1 MLSLLSCWMYWI
13 YWMYWMYWIGRSVEL
28 MLFST
33 QLFVPRKL
41 LTWRVVSCCIRF
53 LHSLHSDPCRCAH
66 RKRASKT
73 RTFAL
78 SSEGQPRHRNPCC
91 FRAGS
96 TPGPFLWRAMFHM
109 FHQESGW
116 LMLVENQAPDQENNK
131 LLLTTGF
138 NHLGDVEKWTVEA
151 RSNHEPEETK
161 PRMIMDDNGRIPN
174 YTNPTVDG
182 CFGGRLSPEIA
193 GNLG

>member
-1 MLSLLSCWMYWI
+1 MMHHPVVILT
-13 YWMYWMYWIGRSVEL
+13 RV
-28 MLFST
+28 ST
-33 QLFVPRKL
+33 V
-41 LTWRVVSCCIRF
+41 LTWRVVSWCIQF

-151 RSNHEPEETK
+151 RSNHEPEETTSPMESFQPANTSPSPWVVK
-161 PRMIMDDNGRIPN
+161 VGIPRNLWFPTSPN
-174 YTNPTVDG
+174 WATAQKQHVLWHPHSYFKLLIHP
-182 CFGGRLSPEIA
+182 
-193 GNLG
+193 